1 MSAEQ
6 TSATQAAVTVKTL
19 IRLVRHIGIVV
30 IVVGVLLVA
39 ASALPALDGD
49 WFYDSNGNKTSLGAP
64 INHLLRVLGVVTA
77 IGGVGLIFVS
87 GYVEEDAPSAAS

>member
-6 TSATQAAVTVKTL
+6 ASARRAAVTVETL
-19 IRLVRHIGIVV
+19 SRLVRHIGIVV

-49 WFYDSNGNKTSLGAP
+49 WFFDSSGNKTSIGAP

-77 IGGVGLIFVS
+77 LGGAGLVFVS
-87 GYVEEDAPSAAS
+87 GYVEEDAPSATS

>member
-6 TSATQAAVTVKTL
+6 TSARQAAVTVETL
-19 IRLVRHIGIVV
+19 SRLVRHIGILV

-64 INHLLRVLGVVTA
+64 VNHLLRVLGVVTA